1 MRHLHLHHRDRLIL
15 KRAGKEGRAP
25 TRALGGAGFPPGR
38 KGMHVHDRRIRR
50 ALVVM
55 TAAAMAVPFMPAAPA
70 AAQGHDCTI
79 MGPYYVEEAVDCVY
93 FVLSMIAIGDIPPN

>member
-1 MRHLHLHHRDRLIL
+1 MR
-15 KRAGKEGRAP
+15 
-25 TRALGGAGFPPGR
+25 TRMR
-38 KGMHVHDRRIRR
+38 KG
-50 ALVVM
+50 LVAA
-55 TAAAMAVPFMPAAPA
+55 TAAATMAVPFMPAAPA

>member
-1 MRHLHLHHRDRLIL
+1 
-15 KRAGKEGRAP
+15 
-25 TRALGGAGFPPGR
+25 
-38 KGMHVHDRRIRR
+38 
-50 ALVVM
+50 M